1 MTKTTLE
8 LDTKLHKTVKNKCC
22 LHISLSYRLNVLF
35 LSYFHPLSFLLLT
48 PLVVPRKAGVAHKA
62 VVVHTVGVA
71 HTVGV
76 VRRAGVVHTVGV
88 VRRPE
93 VVHRWQLWQLLL
105 SCSGCTQL
113 RAIVVSSLK

>member
-35 LSYFHPLSFLLLT
+35 LSDFHPLSFLLLT
-48 PLVVPRKAGVAHKA
+48 PLVVPRKAGVAHK
-62 VVVHTVGVA
+62 VGVA
-71 HTVGV
+71 HK
-76 VRRAGVVHTVGV
+76 AGVVHTVGV

-105 SCSGCTQL
+105 SRWGCTQL

>member
-8 LDTKLHKTVKNKCC
+8 LDTKLHKTVKKNKCC

-35 LSYFHPLSFLLLT
+35 LSDFHPLSFLLLT
-48 PLVVPRKAGVAHKA
+48 PLVVPRKA
-62 VVVHTVGVA
+62 GVA

-88 VRRPE
+88 VRRAE

-105 SCSGCTQL
+105 SRWGCTQL
-113 RAIVVSSLK
+113 QAIVVSSLK

>member
-35 LSYFHPLSFLLLT
+35 LSDFHPLSFLLLT
-48 PLVVPRKAGVAHKA
+48 PLVVPRKAGVAHK
-62 VVVHTVGVA
+62 VGVA
-71 HTVGV
+71 HK
-76 VRRAGVVHTVGV
+76 AGVVHTVGV

-105 SCSGCTQL
+105 SRSGCTQL

>member
-8 LDTKLHKTVKNKCC
+8 LDTKLHKTVKKNKCC

-35 LSYFHPLSFLLLT
+35 LSDFHPLSFLLLT

-62 VVVHTVGVA
+62 
-71 HTVGV
+71 
-76 VRRAGVVHTVGV
+76 GVVHTVGV
-88 VRRPE
+88 VRRAE
-93 VVHRWQLWQLLL
+93 VVHMWQLWQLLL
-105 SCSGCTQL
+105 SRSGCTQL

>member
-35 LSYFHPLSFLLLT
+35 LSDFHPLSFLLLT

-76 VRRAGVVHTVGV
+76 VRR
-88 VRRPE
+88 PE

-105 SCSGCTQL
+105 SRWGCTQL
-113 RAIVVSSLK
+113 QAIVVSSLK